1 MEGVISRELASRLF
15 QGFSIQRWTDRPKP
29 VDLTEMDHAAYQMV
43 VAFFVGVL
51 EEERGVQVN
60 WYTVIKAG
68 IFRLLR
74 KLALS
79 DIKAPVHHA
88 IRERYP
94 EVYRQINEWVYKS
107 LAPLLPENRFRE
119 EFHDYLLPSSN
130 LNEADAYAYRLAEAA
145 HSYATYDELQQVKL
159 LHTADP
165 GLYHIEQQLSG
176 DLEPFLDFGGIRQ
189 LVMKQELYELM
200 EVVDRLRYQ
209 TRWSQTPRIPST
221 SVLGHSMFV
230 ALISLFL
237 SVHVDAAP
245 RRVFNNFFGGLFH
258 DLPESVT
265 RDIVAPTKRATPDLP
280 EVIKE
285 IEQEIVNEELYP
297 LMSERTRTLIRYFCE
312 REFESRVIMKGSETG
327 VSTSEISRRYNDDAY
342 DPIDG
347 EIIRLSD
354 DMAAFLEA
362 YQSIHYGIRSE
373 VLYQGVRRIKGE
385 YMEAPQPEGIDVHG
399 FFEQF
404 PIDDAPG
411 LGSSP

>member
-1 MEGVISRELASRLF
+1 MRQYDGGVITRDLAARLF

-43 VAFFVGVL
+43 VAFLVGTL
-51 EEERGVQVN
+51 EEERGVHIN
-60 WYTVIKAG
+60 WYTVIQAG

-79 DIKAPVHHA
+79 DIKAPVHHT
-88 IRERYP
+88 IREKYP
-94 EVYRQINEWVYKS
+94 DVYRQINEWVYDS
-107 LAPLLPENRFRE
+107 LAPLLPENRLRE
-119 EFHDYLLPSSN
+119 EFKAYLLPAADLSP
-130 LNEADAYAYRLAEAA
+130 EDAYAYRLAEAA
-145 HSYATYDELQQVKL
+145 HSYATFAELQQVKL
-159 LHTADP
+159 LHGADP
-165 GLYHIEQQLSG
+165 GLYEIEKQLSG
-176 DLEPFLDFGGIRQ
+176 DLEQFLDFQGIRQ
-189 LVMKQELYELM
+189 LVMKQELFELV

-230 ALISLFL
+230 AVFSLFL
-237 SVHVDAAP
+237 SAHVDAAP

-280 EVIKE
+280 EVIKQ

-297 LMSERTRTLIRYFCE
+297 LMSPETRRRVRYFCE
-312 REFESRVIMKGSETG
+312 QEFDSRVMIDGTETG
-327 VSTSEISRRYNDDAY
+327 VSTGEISRRYNDNAY

-347 EIIRLSD
+347 ELIRLAD

-362 YQSIHYGIRSE
+362 YQSIQYGIRSE
-373 VLYQGVRRIKGE
+373 VLYRGVRRIKGE
-385 YMEAPQPEGIDVHG
+385 HMEGEPPDGIDVRG

-404 PIDDAPG
+404 PVDDE
-411 LGSSP
+411 

>member
-1 MEGVISRELASRLF
+1 LAARLF

-29 VDLTEMDHAAYQMV
+29 VELTEMDHAAYQMV
-43 VAFFVGVL
+43 VAFLVGTL
-51 EEERGVQVN
+51 EEERGATVN
-60 WYTVIKAG
+60 WYAVIQAG

-88 IRERYP
+88 IREKYP
-94 EVYRQINEWVYKS
+94 SVYRQINEWVYTS
-107 LAPLLPENRFRE
+107 LGPLLPENRLRD
-119 EFHDYLLPSSN
+119 EFHAYLLP
-130 LNEADAYAYRLAEAA
+130 NESLSEVDAYAYRLAEAA
-145 HSYATYDELQQVKL
+145 HSYATYAELQQVKL

-165 GLYHIEQQLSG
+165 GLYQIEKQLSR
-176 DLEPFLDFGGIRQ
+176 DLERFLDFPGIHQ
-189 LVMKQELYELM
+189 LIMKQELFEFV

-230 ALISLFL
+230 AVISLFL

-297 LMSERTRTLIRYFCE
+297 LMTERTRKTIRYFCE
-312 REFESRVIMKGSETG
+312 REFESRIIRDGEETG
-327 VSTSEISRRYNDDAY
+327 VTSAEISASYNEDAY

-347 EIIRLSD
+347 EIIRLAD

-362 YQSIHYGIRSE
+362 YQSIQYGIRSE
-373 VLYQGVRRIKGE
+373 VLFEGVRRIKSE
-385 YMEAPQPEGIDVHG
+385 HLAEAGPGGIDVQG

-404 PIDDAPG
+404 PIEG
-411 LGSSP
+411 GESR